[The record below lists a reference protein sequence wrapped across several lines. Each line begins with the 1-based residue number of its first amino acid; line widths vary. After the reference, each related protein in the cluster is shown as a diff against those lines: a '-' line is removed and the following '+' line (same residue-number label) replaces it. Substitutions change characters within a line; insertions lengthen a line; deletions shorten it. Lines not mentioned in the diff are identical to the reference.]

1 MFFKLAWRNLWRN
14 RRRSLI
20 TMGSI
25 FFAVVLSTLMMSMKE
40 GTYTNMIK
48 SMIGA
53 YVGYIQIQD
62 TAYADNKKLDYAFD
76 YSDSLKFLL
85 NDHPLI
91 NAYTP
96 RLESFAL
103 AASEVVTKGVLV
115 VGVDPVKEQ
124 AVNQLKDR
132 VSDGDYLL
140 PKDNGVLLGSGLA
153 DYIQVGVGDTIVLLG
168 QGYQGVNAV
177 GKYPVRGLVKFG
189 SPELSKQLVFL
200 SLFEAQ
206 YLYNTEGMVTH
217 IVLDPESKEKTD
229 RIAQQ
234 VKSDI
239 PRQYAVLPWEEITPD
254 LKNMIETDRVEGYV
268 FMFILYMV
276 IAFGILGTIIMM
288 LTERKYEFGILV
300 GIGMKRWTLA
310 LTIWMEIILISVAGV
325 LVGILGA
332 IPVCAYFYW
341 KPIRFG
347 ADLGKMMEDYGM
359 EAVLQSSIEPGIFI
373 QQAIVVAII
382 SMIIALYPFLKLLR
396 MRAIEYLQS

>member
-1 MFFKLAWRNLWRN
+1 
-14 RRRSLI
+14 
-20 TMGSI
+20 
-25 FFAVVLSTLMMSMKE
+25 MKE

-62 TAYADNKKLDYAFD
+62 TAYADNKKLDFAFD

-115 VGVDPVKEQ
+115 VGMDPVKEQ

-239 PRQYAVLPWEEITPD
+239 PHQYAVLPWEEITPD